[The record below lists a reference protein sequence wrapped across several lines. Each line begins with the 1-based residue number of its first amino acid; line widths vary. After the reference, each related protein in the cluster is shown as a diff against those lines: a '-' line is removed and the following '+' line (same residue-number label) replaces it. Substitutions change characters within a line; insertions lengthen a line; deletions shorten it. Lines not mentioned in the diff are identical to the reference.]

1 MEDASSAASL
11 SRGSGRPGEKRGIK
25 KMRKIRVFKIVLVA
39 TMVCLVAMSH
49 ALYAQM
55 SEEPKDVRPPAVS
68 GQFYPSN
75 PTLLQRQVDDFL
87 GRAERKKLKGDL
99 VALIAPHAGYI
110 YSGQVAAYSYRQLEG
125 LKFDTVILI
134 GPSHR
139 YPLRGVSV
147 YNHGYYKTPLG
158 VVEVDS
164 GLASRIIKEDPSIN
178 FIPAAHAREHS
189 LEVQLPFLQR
199 TLRDFRVVPILISI
213 PDLASCRALADA
225 IVRSISGRKV
235 LIVASTDLSHY
246 HSYEVACKL
255 DRTTLS
261 VIEKLDFR
269 NLVEYV
275 RAGKAELCGGA
286 AVMTTLMAAKKLQA
300 TGAKILK
307 YANSG
312 DTAGPKNGVVG
323 YGAVVIY
330 KSSKDN
336 PVRDIEVP
344 KALQSSERSERHKG
358 RNKEMSKEGSE
369 LLNEA
374 EKEELL
380 RIARSSIELYV
391 RDGKAPEIDT
401 KDPKLNEKMGIFVTL
416 TEFGRLRGCI
426 GYIQAVEALAKAV
439 SQMAIEAATRD
450 PRFLPVRSSELR
462 DIDIEIS
469 VLSPLKRIASIDEI
483 ELGRH
488 GVVVKRGLHQG
499 VFLPQV
505 AEETGWNKEEFL
517 SHLCQDKAGLPED
530 AWRGRDLEIYIF
542 TVQKFEE
549 SKRGE

>member
-1 MEDASSAASL
+1 
-11 SRGSGRPGEKRGIK
+11 
-25 KMRKIRVFKIVLVA
+25 MRKRSVFKIASVVA
-39 TMVCLVAMSH
+39 MVCLVAMSH

-68 GQFYPSN
+68 GPFYPSN
-75 PTLLQRQVDDFL
+75 PLLLQRQVDDFL

-125 LKFDTVILI
+125 LHFDTVILI
-134 GPSHR
+134 GPSHW
-139 YPLRGVSV
+139 YYLKGASV
-147 YNHGYYKTPLG
+147 YNHGYYRTPLG
-158 VVEVDS
+158 IVEVDS

-178 FIPAAHAREHS
+178 LIPAAHAREHS

-199 TLRDFRVVPILISI
+199 TLRDFKVVPILISD
-213 PDLASCRALADA
+213 PTLKNCRILADA
-225 IVRSISGRKV
+225 ITKNIKGRSV
-235 LIVASTDLSHY
+235 LMVASTDLSHY
-246 HSYEVACKL
+246 QPYDEACKL
-255 DRTTLS
+255 DRITLEA
-261 VIEKLDFR
+261 I
-269 NLVEYV
+269 
-275 RAGKAELCGGA
+275 AGLNPEEVARKGDLCGEA
-286 AVMTTLMAAKKLQA
+286 AVLATILAAREL
-300 TGAKILK
+300 GADKARILK

-312 DTAGPKNGVVG
+312 DTAGPKDGVVG

-330 KSSKDN
+330 KSH
-336 PVRDIEVP
+336 RD
-344 KALQSSERSERHKG
+344 KG
-358 RNKEMSKEGSE
+358 GNKEMSKEGSE
-369 LLNEA
+369 LLDEA

-401 KDPKLNEKMGIFVTL
+401 KDPKLNEKMGVFVTL

-426 GYIQAVEALAKAV
+426 GYIQGAEPLAKAV

-450 PRFLPVRSSELR
+450 PRFLPVRPDELK
-462 DIDIEIS
+462 DIETEIS
-469 VLSPLKRIASIDEI
+469 VLSALKRIASIDEI

-505 AEETGWNKEEFL
+505 AEETGWSKEEFL

-530 AWRGRDLEIYIF
+530 AWRGKDLEIYIF